1 MDSKGLVL
9 GVTGLVLGV
18 TGLAF
23 SIFVALNFY
32 NGGSAMDFYLI
43 VFGALASI
51 PCVAIGL
58 PLSGVAFYQSRESRT
73 RYGVAIAAAG
83 CVTGVVATAF
93 SSFGGVVVLSLASS
107 LLGWR

>member
-32 NGGSAMDFYLI
+32 SDGSFYLI

-51 PCVAIGL
+51 PCAAIGL
-58 PLSGVAFYQSRESRT
+58 PLSGVAFYQSRESGT

-93 SSFGGVVVLSLASS
+93 SSFGGVIVLFWASS
-107 LLGWR
+107 LLGWQ